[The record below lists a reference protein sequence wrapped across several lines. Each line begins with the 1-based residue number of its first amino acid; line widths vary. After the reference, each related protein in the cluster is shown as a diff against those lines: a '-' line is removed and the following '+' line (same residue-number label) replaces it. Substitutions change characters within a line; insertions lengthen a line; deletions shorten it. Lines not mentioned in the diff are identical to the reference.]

1 MSYPS
6 PELNEAALDRFIYTP
21 VNADMISYLAI
32 KASQV
37 IQCER
42 PAAAAQSTPSPPSP
56 PASPPNDP
64 TVSTPSLPSLER
76 FISNLVRKSNVQVPT
91 LMTTLVYLERLR
103 QKLPPVAKGLRC
115 TVHRIFL
122 AALILSAKF
131 LNDSSP
137 KNKHWAEYTHVRGWD
152 SFGFSKTEVNL
163 MEKQLL
169 FLLDWDLNV
178 STDDL
183 YTHLDPFLEP
193 IRCDLTRRYQEREE
207 REYRKRVARAQQ
219 LADEEQYRRQRE
231 AATQYWLPG
240 YQQEQQMHVRPGQ
253 HLDPAGMP
261 IPQLQPSP
269 IHYHSPPSS
278 ADIPGLARSGTA
290 DTSSTVSSSASSYVD
305 TLSRTGTPSS
315 SIESYLGED
324 LEAQYSRMACDHEVP
339 PPIVGDIAQIELDH
353 QILYPARPHS
363 MLPYEIEREAEEEKP
378 AKKAR
383 LMSGNIFS
391 RLLGGQKDRSSQAFY

>member
-1 MSYPS
+1 MR
-6 PELNEAALDRFIYTP
+6 AA
-21 VNADMISYLAI
+21 V
-32 KASQV
+32 SQV
-37 IQCER
+37 GSGP
-42 PAAAAQSTPSPPSP
+42 PAPS
-56 PASPPNDP
+56 ASPPNDP

-152 SFGFSKTEVNL
+152 RFGFSRTEVNL

-178 STDDL
+178 SADDL

-193 IRCDLTRRYQEREE
+193 IRGELARRYQERQE
-207 REYRKRVARAQQ
+207 REYRRRVARAQQ
-219 LADEEQYRRQRE
+219 LADEEQSRLRRE

-240 YQQEQQMHVRPGQ
+240 YQQGQQGPARPGQ
-253 HLDPAGMP
+253 PLDPAGMP
-261 IPQLQPSP
+261 ITHLQTSP
-269 IHYHSPPSS
+269 TPYYHSPPAS
-278 ADIPGLARSGTA
+278 ADVPGLARSGTA
-290 DTSSTVSSSASSYVD
+290 DTHSTLSSSASSYAD

-315 SIESYLGED
+315 SIGSCMGEE
-324 LEAQYSRMACDHEVP
+324 LEAQYSRLACDSEMAA
-339 PPIVGDIAQIELDH
+339 PIVRDLVQIEMDH
-353 QILYPARPHS
+353 QILYPASKRT
-363 MLPYEIEREAEEEKP
+363 MLPYELEQDAVDEKP

-391 RLLGGQKDRSSQAFY
+391 RLLGGQRDRSSYAA